1 MDLVKKELTKKQQ
14 NATNRANA
22 LIRGRAFTKQELGGR
37 IGISQPTLRNRLK
50 KNNWKQGEI
59 VIVMNTYPF

>member
-14 NATNRANA
+14 SATNRANA
-22 LIRGRAFTKQELGGR
+22 LIRGRAFTKQELGSR

-50 KNNWKQGEI
+50 KNNWKQGEM
-59 VIVMNTYPF
+59 VIIMNTYPF